1 MKEILQDH
9 SLEEIEA
16 LVSEL
21 GEPKYRAG
29 QLFRGLM
36 RGGRISDIS
45 ELSKAFKAN
54 LLERF

>member
-36 RGGRISDIS
+36 RGGRISDNS
-45 ELSKAFKAN
+45 ELSKGI
-54 LLERF
+54 